1 MAASS
6 SSDRG
11 LSRLGRAWDGLIA
24 GIQELMAILVAV
36 AVLAVVYEV
45 VARYFFNSPTIWAV
59 DLTEYV
65 LVYITFFGA
74 ACLLRDRAHIR
85 VDMLVTRLGP
95 RPRLLLD
102 VILALVGA
110 AVMTVFVW
118 RGTELVWEAYVNNQ
132 VMLKAWRVPR
142 WAILLPIPV
151 GSLLMCVEFLRQAA
165 EDLQAWVTGRPAQ
178 VPLGLEAGELEEQRG
193 L

>member
-1 MAASS
+1 MAASNA
-6 SSDRG
+6 SDRG
-11 LSRLGRAWDGLIA
+11 LSRLGRAWDRLIA
-24 GIQELMAILVAV
+24 GIQEVMAILVAV

-45 VARYFFNSPTIWAV
+45 VLRYFFNSPTIWAA

-95 RPRLLLD
+95 RPQLFLD
-102 VILALVGA
+102 VILALVA
-110 AVMTVFVW
+110 AVVMAVFVW
-118 RGTELVWEAYVNNQ
+118 KGTELVWEALVNNQ

-142 WAILLPIPV
+142 WAILLPVPM
-151 GSLLMCVEFLRQAA
+151 GSLLMCVEFLRQAGEA
-165 EDLQAWVTGRPAQ
+165 FQAWVSGRPAH
-178 VPLGLEAGELEEQRG
+178 VPLGLEAGERGEQRG